1 MIQFATQFNLS
12 TGRRGNNNDRIF
24 RSHFNIA
31 PILVRFLVLISS
43 LFLTFIAHMNRP
55 QLEIAAFNPQS
66 ALYASLCGADRIEL
80 CTEPQVGGCTPTI
93 RCLQEVK
100 AGVSIPVRVM
110 IRPRG
115 GNFVYTESEF
125 STMKEQMSNLS
136 DLADGFVFGVL
147 TAEKRVDIER
157 NAELV
162 QLAGGKPCTFHRAF
176 DELGE
181 KMVEEL
187 ETIRRCGFDA
197 VLTSGGE
204 HDAASGMET
213 LAYLVKE
220 SRKRGSFSV
229 MVGGGVRHSNIGQL
243 MNATQAGWFHSSA
256 IISGSECADEFE
268 IRSTVRAMSESVTKK
283 SAVSIEQS

>member
-1 MIQFATQFNLS
+1 MLS
-12 TGRRGNNNDRIF
+12 
-24 RSHFNIA
+24 SSNIV
-31 PILVRFLVLISS
+31 LVTNIYS
-43 LFLTFIAHMNRP
+43 TPMNRP
-55 QLEIAAFNPQS
+55 QLEIAAFNAQS
-66 ALYASLCGADRIEL
+66 ALSASRCGAGRIEL
-80 CTEPQVGGCTPTI
+80 CTDPEVGGCTPNI

-115 GNFVYTESEF
+115 GSFVYTEGEF
-125 STMKEQMSNLS
+125 STMKEQMVGLS
-136 DLADGFVFGVL
+136 CLADGFVFGVL
-147 TAEKRVDIER
+147 TAEKRVDFQR

-204 HDAASGMET
+204 HDAASGMEP
-213 LAYLVKE
+213 LAHLVKE
-220 SRKRGSFSV
+220 SRKREGFSV
-229 MVGGGVRHSNIGQL
+229 IVGGGVRHSNIGQL
-243 MNATQAGWFHSSA
+243 VNATQAGWFHSSA
-256 IISGSECADEFE
+256 IISGSDGADELE
-268 IRSTVRAMSESVTKK
+268 IRSMVNALSESVPDT
-283 SAVSIEQS
+283 STASIEQS